1 MDIDKVRGLSD
12 GELDHELTNA
22 RRQLHDLRFQLATRQ
37 LTDHRQIA
45 RTRKTVARIL
55 TIQHERNAADDTGST
70 TTTPAVAAAA
80 PAPAAKTPA
89 RKAAKR

>member
-12 GELDHELTNA
+12 GELETELTNA

-45 RTRKTVARIL
+45 RTRQTVARIL
-55 TIQHERNAADDTGST
+55 TVLRERRMAEQEETAGGAGAGRGT
-70 TTTPAVAAAA
+70 A
-80 PAPAAKTPA
+80 PVGA
-89 RKAAKR
+89 R

>member
-12 GELDHELTNA
+12 GELDNELTNA

-37 LTDHRQIA
+37 LTDHRQLS

-55 TIQHERNAADDTGST
+55 TVQHERETADEPE
-70 TTTPAVAAAA
+70 TTPA
-80 PAPAAKTPA
+80 PATKATAK
-89 RKAAKR
+89 